1 MLKNVASHIL
11 DRCAQLQ
18 GMNIILG
25 IGIGINL
32 LAIFQLLKG
41 KNSKLISTKLAVL
54 INVIWIVRLVL
65 FLLKDSEIALKF
77 PILLM
82 LDQNLLLLD
91 SVVLWLYSKSL
102 LHTTKFKFK
111 ILRNFLPFIVGLFLS
126 ISTYFSVPDELIVEQ
141 FLKLKNDIAHNKS
154 LFSIDVLVL
163 FLVIITVS
171 TVYFV
176 KSIKEV
182 KKFNSVLYNHFSSLK
197 NISAN
202 WILKFHSLW
211 VSLFL
216 IPIILYFINYM
227 YPVINIGILLSF
239 MITIQVLFSFI
250 FNSNVL
256 SQIYVSIP
264 KKGII
269 KQDAKPTNEFKN
281 ELDEIKKTLEIEKY
295 YQDENL
301 SLVKL
306 SSYLNIKSVA
316 LTEIIKYSEFENF
329 YDLINTYRIES
340 IKKELI
346 SSTEQIM
353 IIAYDNGFNS
363 KSAFNRI
370 FKEKTGQ
377 TPSTFRNLNRNTSQ

>member
-1 MLKNVASHIL
+1 MDS
-11 DRCAQLQ
+11 
-18 GMNIILG
+18 ILG
-25 IGIGINL
+25 IGIGISL

-41 KNSKLISTKLAVL
+41 ENSELNSTRIAVF
-54 INVIWIVRLVL
+54 INVIWTIRLVF
-65 FLLKDSEIALKF
+65 FLLKDSELALKF

-91 SVVLWLYSKSL
+91 SIVLWLYSKSL
-102 LHTTKFKFK
+102 LRTTKFKFK
-111 ILRNFLPFIVGLFLS
+111 ILLNFLPFIIGLLLS
-126 ISTYFSVPDELIVEQ
+126 ISTYISVPDELIVEQ
-141 FLKLKNDIAHNKS
+141 FLKLKNDITNNKS

-171 TVYFV
+171 IVYFV

-202 WILKFHSLW
+202 WILKFQSLW
-211 VSLFL
+211 VFLFL
-216 IPIILYFINYM
+216 IPIILYFINYI
-227 YPVINIGILLSF
+227 YPVINIAILLSF

-269 KQDAKPTNEFKN
+269 KRDKPTNEFKN
-281 ELDEIKKTLEIEKY
+281 ELDELKKTLEKEKY

-306 SSYLNIKSVA
+306 SSYLNIKSVE
-316 LTEIIKYSEFENF
+316 LTEIIKYSDFENF

-346 SSTEQIM
+346 TSTEQIM

-377 TPSTFRNLNRNTSQ
+377 TPSIFRNLNRNTSQ

>member
-1 MLKNVASHIL
+1 M
-11 DRCAQLQ
+11 D
-18 GMNIILG
+18 IILG
-25 IGIGINL
+25 IGIGISL

-41 KNSKLISTKLAVL
+41 ENSELNSTRIAVF
-54 INVIWIVRLVL
+54 INVIWTIRLVF
-65 FLLKDSEIALKF
+65 FLLKDSELALKF

-91 SVVLWLYSKSL
+91 SIVLWLYSKSL
-102 LHTTKFKFK
+102 LRTTKFKFK
-111 ILRNFLPFIVGLFLS
+111 ILLNFLPFIIGLLLS
-126 ISTYFSVPDELIVEQ
+126 ISTYISVPDELIVEQ
-141 FLKLKNDIAHNKS
+141 FLKLKNDITNNKS

-163 FLVIITVS
+163 FLIIITIS
-171 TVYFV
+171 IVYFV

-197 NISAN
+197 NINAN
-202 WILKFHSLW
+202 WILKFQSLW
-211 VSLFL
+211 VFLFL
-216 IPIILYFINYM
+216 IPIILYFINYI
-227 YPVINIGILLSF
+227 YPVINIAILLSF
-239 MITIQVLFSFI
+239 MITIQILFSFI

-269 KQDAKPTNEFKN
+269 KRDIKPTNEFIN
-281 ELDEIKKTLEIEKY
+281 ELDELKKTLETEKY

-306 SSYLNIKSVA
+306 SSYLNIKSVE

-346 SSTEQIM
+346 TSTEQIM
-353 IIAYDNGFNS
+353 IIAYNNGFNS

-377 TPSTFRNLNRNTSQ
+377 TPSVFRNLNRNTSQ

>member
-1 MLKNVASHIL
+1 MK
-11 DRCAQLQ
+11 
-18 GMNIILG
+18 IILG
-25 IGIGINL
+25 IGIGISL
-32 LAIFQLLKG
+32 LGIFQLLKG
-41 KNSKLISTKLAVL
+41 KNAKLTSTKIAVL
-54 INVIWIVRLVL
+54 INIVWTVRCIF
-65 FLLKDSEIALKF
+65 FLLKDSEIASKY

-102 LHTTKFKFK
+102 LNTSKFKFK
-111 ILRNFLPFIVGLFLS
+111 VLLNFLPFIMGLSLS
-126 ISTYFSVPDELIVEQ
+126 LISYLSVPDELILEQ
-141 FLKLKNDIAHNKS
+141 YMKLEKNISNNES
-154 LFSIDVLVL
+154 LFSIDVLIL
-163 FLVIITVS
+163 FLVIIMLS
-171 TVYFV
+171 IIYFS
-176 KSIKEV
+176 KSIREI
-182 KKFNSVLYNHFSSLK
+182 KKFNSILYNHFSSLK

-216 IPIILYFINYM
+216 IPIILYFFNYM
-227 YPVINIGILLSF
+227 YPVINVRILLSF
-239 MITIQVLFSFI
+239 MIIIQVLFSFI

-256 SQIYVSIP
+256 SQNYVSIP
-264 KKGII
+264 KKSILKQDNKPI
-269 KQDAKPTNEFKN
+269 KQFKDELN
-281 ELDEIKKTLEIEKY
+281 ELKRALETSKY

-306 SSYLNIKSVA
+306 SSYLNIKSIE
-316 LTEIIKYSEFENF
+316 LTDIIKYSEFENF

-370 FKEKTGQ
+370 FKDKTGQ
-377 TPSTFRNLNRNTSQ
+377 TPSTYRKLNKNTSQQY

>member
-1 MLKNVASHIL
+1 MK
-11 DRCAQLQ
+11 
-18 GMNIILG
+18 IILG
-25 IGIGINL
+25 IGIGISL
-32 LAIFQLLKG
+32 LGIFQLLKG
-41 KNSKLISTKLAVL
+41 KNAKLTSTKIAVL
-54 INVIWIVRLVL
+54 INIVWTVRCIF
-65 FLLKDSEIALKF
+65 FLLKDSEIASKY

-102 LHTTKFKFK
+102 LNTTKFKFK
-111 ILRNFLPFIVGLFLS
+111 ILLNFLPFIIGLSLS
-126 ISTYFSVPDELIVEQ
+126 LISYLSVPDELILEQ
-141 FLKLKNDIAHNKS
+141 YMKLEKNISNNES
-154 LFSIDVLVL
+154 LFSIDVLIL
-163 FLVIITVS
+163 FLVIIMLS
-171 TVYFV
+171 IIYFS
-176 KSIKEV
+176 KSIREI
-182 KKFNSVLYNHFSSLK
+182 KKFNSILYNHFSSLK

-216 IPIILYFINYM
+216 IPIILYFFNYM
-227 YPVINIGILLSF
+227 YPVINVRILLSF
-239 MITIQVLFSFI
+239 MIIIQVLFSFI

-256 SQIYVSIP
+256 SQNYVSIP
-264 KKGII
+264 KKSILKQDNKPI
-269 KQDAKPTNEFKN
+269 KQFKDELN
-281 ELDEIKKTLEIEKY
+281 ELKRALETSKY

-306 SSYLNIKSVA
+306 SSYLNIKSIE
-316 LTEIIKYSEFENF
+316 LTDIIKYSEFENF

-370 FKEKTGQ
+370 FKDKTGQ
-377 TPSTFRNLNRNTSQ
+377 TPSTYRKLNKNTSQQY

>member
-1 MLKNVASHIL
+1 MK
-11 DRCAQLQ
+11 
-18 GMNIILG
+18 IILG
-25 IGIGINL
+25 IGIGISL
-32 LAIFQLLKG
+32 LGIFQLLKG
-41 KNSKLISTKLAVL
+41 KNAKLTSTKIAVL
-54 INVIWIVRLVL
+54 INIVWTVRCIF
-65 FLLKDSEIALKF
+65 FLLKDSEIASKY

-102 LHTTKFKFK
+102 LNTTKFKFK
-111 ILRNFLPFIVGLFLS
+111 ILLNFLPFIMGLSLS
-126 ISTYFSVPDELIVEQ
+126 LISYLSVPDELILEQ
-141 FLKLKNDIAHNKS
+141 YMKLEKNISNNES
-154 LFSIDVLVL
+154 LFSIDVLIL
-163 FLVIITVS
+163 FLVIIMLS
-171 TVYFV
+171 IIYFS
-176 KSIKEV
+176 KSIREI
-182 KKFNSVLYNHFSSLK
+182 KKFNSILYNHFSSLK

-216 IPIILYFINYM
+216 IPIILYFFNYM
-227 YPVINIGILLSF
+227 YPVINVRILLSF
-239 MITIQVLFSFI
+239 MIIIQVLFSFI

-256 SQIYVSIP
+256 SQNYVSIP
-264 KKGII
+264 KKSILKQDNKPI
-269 KQDAKPTNEFKN
+269 KQFKDELN
-281 ELDEIKKTLEIEKY
+281 ELKRALETSKY

-306 SSYLNIKSVA
+306 SSYLNIKSIE
-316 LTEIIKYSEFENF
+316 LTDIIKYSEFENF

-370 FKEKTGQ
+370 FKDKTGQ
-377 TPSTFRNLNRNTSQ
+377 TPSTYRKLNKNTSQQY

>member
-1 MLKNVASHIL
+1 
-11 DRCAQLQ
+11 
-18 GMNIILG
+18 
-25 IGIGINL
+25 
-32 LAIFQLLKG
+32 
-41 KNSKLISTKLAVL
+41 
-54 INVIWIVRLVL
+54 
-65 FLLKDSEIALKF
+65 
-77 PILLM
+77 
-82 LDQNLLLLD
+82 
-91 SVVLWLYSKSL
+91 
-102 LHTTKFKFK
+102 
-111 ILRNFLPFIVGLFLS
+111 
-126 ISTYFSVPDELIVEQ
+126 
-141 FLKLKNDIAHNKS
+141 
-154 LFSIDVLVL
+154 
-163 FLVIITVS
+163 
-171 TVYFV
+171 
-176 KSIKEV
+176 
-182 KKFNSVLYNHFSSLK
+182 
-197 NISAN
+197 
-202 WILKFHSLW
+202 
-211 VSLFL
+211 
-216 IPIILYFINYM
+216 M

-264 KKGII
+264 KRDII
-269 KQDAKPTNEFKN
+269 KQVAKPTNQFKN
-281 ELDEIKKTLEIEKY
+281 ELDELKKTLEIEKY

-370 FKEKTGQ
+370 FKEKTWQ
-377 TPSTFRNLNRNTSQ
+377 TPSTFRNLNKNTSQ

>member
-1 MLKNVASHIL
+1 
-11 DRCAQLQ
+11 
-18 GMNIILG
+18 MNIILG

-32 LAIFQLLKG
+32 LAVFQLLKG
-41 KNSKLISTKLAVL
+41 KNSKLISTKIAVL
-54 INVIWIVRLVL
+54 INIVWFVRLIF

-77 PILLM
+77 PLLLM

-111 ILRNFLPFIVGLFLS
+111 ILLNFLPFTIGLLLS
-126 ISTYFSVPDELIVEQ
+126 ISMYFSVPDEFIVEQ
-141 FLKLKNDIAHNKS
+141 FIKLKNDITNNKS

-163 FLVIITVS
+163 FLVIITIS

-176 KSIKEV
+176 KSIKEI

-269 KQDAKPTNEFKN
+269 KQDTKPINQFKN
-281 ELDEIKKTLEIEKY
+281 ELDELKKALETEKY

-306 SSYLNIKSVA
+306 SSYLNIKSVE

-340 IKKELI
+340 IKRELI
-346 SSTEQIM
+346 SSSEQIM

-377 TPSTFRNLNRNTSQ
+377 TPSAFRNLNRNTSQ

>member
-1 MLKNVASHIL
+1 
-11 DRCAQLQ
+11 
-18 GMNIILG
+18 MNIILG
-25 IGIGINL
+25 IGIGISL
-32 LAIFQLLKG
+32 LATFQLLKD
-41 KNSKLISTKLAVL
+41 KNAKLISTKIAVL
-54 INVIWIVRLVL
+54 INVIGVLRLVF

-102 LHTTKFKFK
+102 LNTTKFNVK
-111 ILRNFLPFIVGLFLS
+111 ILLNFLPFIIGLFIS
-126 ISTYFSVPDELIVEQ
+126 ISTYLSVPDELIVEQ
-141 FLKLKNDIAHNKS
+141 YIKINTDISNNKS
-154 LFSIDVLVL
+154 LFTIDVLVL
-163 FLVIITVS
+163 FLVITILS
-171 TVYFV
+171 IIYFS
-176 KSIKEV
+176 KSVIEI

-197 NISAN
+197 NINAN

-211 VSLFL
+211 ICLFL
-216 IPIILYFINYM
+216 IPIILYFFNYM
-227 YPVINIGILLSF
+227 YPIINIRILLSF
-239 MITIQVLFSFI
+239 MIIIQVVFLLI

-256 SQIYVSIP
+256 SQNYVSIP
-264 KKGII
+264 KKSILKHENKSI
-269 KQDAKPTNEFKN
+269 KQFKDD
-281 ELDEIKKTLEIEKY
+281 LSALKKTLETRKY

-306 SSYLNIKSVA
+306 SSYLNIKSIE

-370 FKEKTGQ
+370 FKDKTGQ
-377 TPSTFRNLNRNTSQ
+377 TPSTFRKVHKNTSQ

>member
-1 MLKNVASHIL
+1 
-11 DRCAQLQ
+11 
-18 GMNIILG
+18 MNSILG
-25 IGIGINL
+25 IGIGISL

-41 KNSKLISTKLAVL
+41 KNSELNSTRIAVF
-54 INVIWIVRLVL
+54 INVIWTIRLVF
-65 FLLKDSEIALKF
+65 FLLKDSELALKF

-102 LHTTKFKFK
+102 LRTTKFRFQ
-111 ILRNFLPFIVGLFLS
+111 ILLNFLPFIVGVLLS
-126 ISTYFSVPDELIVEQ
+126 INSYSSVPDDLIVDHFQKIEE
-141 FLKLKNDIAHNKS
+141 NISNNKS
-154 LFSIDVLVL
+154 LFSIDVFAF
-163 FLVIITVS
+163 FLVIITIS
-171 TVYFV
+171 IVYFG
-176 KSIKEV
+176 KSIREV
-182 KKFNSVLYNHFSSLK
+182 KKYNIILYNNFSNLK

-211 VSLFL
+211 IFLFL
-216 IPIILYFINYM
+216 IPIILYIINYM
-227 YPVINIGILLSF
+227 YPIINTRLLLSL
-239 MITIQVLFSFI
+239 MIIIQVLFSFI
-250 FNSNVL
+250 FNLNVI
-256 SQIYVSIP
+256 SQNYVSITE
-264 KKGII
+264 KGIS
-269 KQDAKPTNEFKN
+269 KQDNKPIKEFKDELN
-281 ELDEIKKTLEIEKY
+281 ELKKTLNTGKY

-306 SSYLNIKSVA
+306 SSYLNIKSIE

-370 FKEKTGQ
+370 FKNKTGQ
-377 TPSTFRNLNRNTSQ
+377 TPSNYRKLNKNTS

>member
-1 MLKNVASHIL
+1 
-11 DRCAQLQ
+11 
-18 GMNIILG
+18 MNIILG
-25 IGIGINL
+25 IGIGISL
-32 LAIFQLLKG
+32 LAVFQLLKG
-41 KNSKLISTKLAVL
+41 KNSKLISTKIAVL
-54 INVIWIVRLVL
+54 INIVWIVRLVF

-77 PILLM
+77 PILIL

-102 LHTTKFKFK
+102 LNTTKFKFK
-111 ILRNFLPFIVGLFLS
+111 ILLNFLPFIIGLILS

-141 FLKLKNDIAHNKS
+141 YIKLKNDISNNKS
-154 LFSIDVLVL
+154 LFAIDVLFL
-163 FLVIITVS
+163 FIVIVTIS

-176 KSIKEV
+176 KSIKEI
-182 KKFNSVLYNHFSSLK
+182 KKFNNILYNHFSSLK

-202 WILKFHSLW
+202 WILKFHGLW
-211 VSLFL
+211 VILFL

-227 YPVINIGILLSF
+227 YPVINIGILLIF
-239 MITIQVLFSFI
+239 MITFQVLFSFL

-256 SQIYVSIP
+256 SQTYVSIP
-264 KKGII
+264 KKDIL
-269 KQDAKPTNEFKN
+269 KQETKPINQFTD
-281 ELDEIKKTLEIEKY
+281 ELDELKMTLEREKY

-340 IKKELI
+340 IKRELI

-370 FKEKTGQ
+370 FKDKTGQ